1 MRFPI
6 TWLQAC
12 RQTRK
17 LFALEQTDGEPLP
30 EIDSNATEGGEAVLS
45 KLAFLGGS
53 THPSALTLHGSANS
67 HFVIPPAPARRGSEA
82 EGPAVRLDA
91 KQRPSLL
98 RPLHAG

>member
-17 LFALEQTDGEPLP
+17 VFALEQTDGEPLP

-67 HFVIPPAPARRGSEA
+67 HFVIPSEA